1 METLLFSFLSAF
13 VLALV
18 LVPLCRRVAFSIG
31 KVALPAADR
40 WHRQA
45 TPLFGGVAISI
56 ATMVCAIAFSDVASL
71 VVPLSCG
78 AIIFLVGLADDIR
91 SFRPNTKLVVQIA
104 LASVLL
110 FFGYRLDWTE
120 SLTLSS
126 VLTVLWVVGI
136 TNAFNLLD
144 KMDGLCAG
152 IAIG

>member
-31 KVALPAADR
+31 KVALPAVDR

-71 VVPLSCG
+71 VVPLS
-78 AIIFLVGLADDIR
+78 L
-91 SFRPNTKLVVQIA
+91 
-104 LASVLL
+104 
-110 FFGYRLDWTE
+110 
-120 SLTLSS
+120 SL
-126 VLTVLWVVGI
+126 I
-136 TNAFNLLD
+136 H
-144 KMDGLCAG
+144 
-152 IAIG
+152 I